1 MKHER
6 TNIIIDEIRY
16 WKQNQLLPDEY
27 CNFLLALYTQ
37 GESQENEESTEGSQ
51 SLAFYMLMAMNAFLL
66 PLSFLVIYFTEM
78 GIILQTVVLSS
89 FVIGVWIH
97 IRWLQYKKSDWLFV
111 PLLNGAL
118 ILLLLTVHLNQNIIG
133 LGWPFYITLASN
145 LIFWLFLGWLWKV
158 KTLFYSGV
166 IGFIFLII
174 YIVSQVFT

>member
-6 TNIIIDEIRY
+6 TKTIVDEIRY
-16 WKQNQLLPDEY
+16 WKQNHLLPDEY

-37 GESQENEESTEGSQ
+37 GEGQENEESAKGAQ
-51 SLAFYMLMAMNAFLL
+51 SPAFYMFMAMNAFLL

-78 GIILQTVVLSS
+78 GIIMQTVVLSS

-97 IRWLQYKKSDWLFV
+97 IRWLQYKKSDWLFI

-118 ILLLLTVHLNQNIIG
+118 ILLLLTVHLNQNMIG
-133 LGWPFYITLASN
+133 LGLSFYITLTLN
-145 LIFWLFLGWLWKV
+145 FTLWIYLGWLWKV

-174 YIVSQVFT
+174 YIVS

>member
-6 TNIIIDEIRY
+6 TKTIVDEIRY
-16 WKQNQLLPDEY
+16 WKQNHLLPDEY

-37 GESQENEESTEGSQ
+37 GEGQVNEESAKGAQ
-51 SLAFYMLMAMNAFLL
+51 SPAFYMFMAMNAFLL

-78 GIILQTVVLSS
+78 GIIMQTVVLSS

-97 IRWLQYKKSDWLFV
+97 IRWLQYIKSDWLFI

-118 ILLLLTVHLNQNIIG
+118 ILLLLTVYLNQNMIG
-133 LGWPFYITLASN
+133 LGLSFYITLTLN
-145 LIFWLFLGWLWKV
+145 FTLWIYLGWLWKL

-174 YIVSQVFT
+174 YIVS